1 MKLTNKHKLP
11 KEILRAI
18 ENDQYSKG
26 KSTISVSGLLSP
38 PQMRVLNEEYKDQIV
53 VDAVD
58 QVWKILGTASHN
70 ILETANIG
78 YDDTITEERMYAQVN
93 GWTISGQTDSISL
106 DDNTLKDYKVT
117 SVWTVMRAMTEG
129 KSEWEQ
135 QLNCYAWLCKKNLRR
150 NIYQLQIITINR
162 DWSKNQMLKSG
173 SDYPTAPVSVI
184 DIPLW
189 SEEEQKEFIE
199 KRVNLHQ
206 EAEADYLITKELP
219 RCTDEERWKQ
229 SDSYRVMKK
238 GRVRAMRVLPT
249 QKEADDYITKS
260 SEKNLS
266 IEFAKGESRRCKDYC
281 DVAPFCDQYKMEIG
295 NNE

>member
-1 MKLTNKHKLP
+1 
-11 KEILRAI
+11 
-18 ENDQYSKG
+18 
-26 KSTISVSGLLSP
+26 
-38 PQMRVLNEEYKDQIV
+38 MRVLNEEYKDQIV

-135 QLNCYAWLCKKNLRR
+135 QLNCYAWLCKQNLRR

-189 SEEEQKEFIE
+189 SEEEQKE
-199 KRVNLHQ
+199 
-206 EAEADYLITKELP
+206 P
-219 RCTDEERWKQ
+219 Q

>member
-1 MKLTNKHKLP
+1 
-11 KEILRAI
+11 
-18 ENDQYSKG
+18 
-26 KSTISVSGLLSP
+26 
-38 PQMRVLNEEYKDQIV
+38 
-53 VDAVD
+53 
-58 QVWKILGTASHN
+58 
-70 ILETANIG
+70 
-78 YDDTITEERMYAQVN
+78 
-93 GWTISGQTDSISL
+93 
-106 DDNTLKDYKVT
+106 
-117 SVWTVMRAMTEG
+117 
-129 KSEWEQ
+129 
-135 QLNCYAWLCKKNLRR
+135 
-150 NIYQLQIITINR
+150 
-162 DWSKNQMLKSG
+162 MLKSG

-206 EAEADYLITKELP
+206 EAEADFLITKELP

-295 NNE
+295 NNG